1 MELESNW
8 SQSKA
13 SIHPS
18 DDEMLKILSNIKF
31 FKDREIVGEDLKI
44 IVDNLKIEHMEEDEF
59 VFHFGEFGD
68 KFYIILDGSVKILRP
83 IKNNQ
88 NTNEK

>member
-13 SIHPS
+13 NLQPS
-18 DDEMLKILSNIKF
+18 DEDLFKILSNIKF

-44 IVDNLKIEHMEEDEF
+44 IIDNLKIEHMEENEF
-59 VFHFGEFGD
+59 VFHFGELGD

-88 NTNEK
+88 NTNDK